1 LIYQILNAKQKLLE
15 RSKNMTFKNLMVIKA
30 LVCLGFGILL
40 LAIPDS
46 LLSIFGATLGDGG
59 MFTAREYGAALFGI
73 LFLCWFAKDAP
84 ESDARR
90 AIILA
95 LFVYDLIGFIV
106 TAVTVISGVL
116 NPLGWLIVFVYLF
129 FTLGFGYFLV
139 KPGEIKST

>member
-1 LIYQILNAKQKLLE
+1 M
-15 RSKNMTFKNLMVIKA
+15 SFKNLMIIKA
-30 LVCLGFGILL
+30 AVSLGFGILL

-46 LLSIFGATLGDGG
+46 LLSIFGATLGGAG
-59 MFTAREYGAALFGI
+59 MFTAREYGAALFGN
-73 LFLCWFAKDAP
+73 LFLCWFAKDAV

-106 TAVTVISGVL
+106 TAITVISGVL
-116 NPLGWLIVFVYLF
+116 NPLSWLIAFVYFF

-139 KPGEIKST
+139 KPGEIKTT

>member
-1 LIYQILNAKQKLLE
+1 M
-15 RSKNMTFKNLMVIKA
+15 SFKNLMVIKA

-40 LAIPDS
+40 LAIPDK

-59 MFTAREYGAALFGI
+59 MFTAREYGASLFGN
-73 LFLCWFAKDAP
+73 LFLCYFAKNAG

-95 LFVYDLIGFIV
+95 LFVYDLIAFV
-106 TAVTVISGVL
+106 MTAITVISGVL
-116 NPLGWLIVFVYLF
+116 NPLGWSIVLIYLF

-139 KPGEIKST
+139 KPPEAKIV

>member
-1 LIYQILNAKQKLLE
+1 M
-15 RSKNMTFKNLMVIKA
+15 SFKNLMVIKA

-40 LAIPDS
+40 LAIPDK

-59 MFTAREYGAALFGI
+59 MFTAREYGASLFGN
-73 LFLCWFAKDAP
+73 LFLCYFAKNAG

-95 LFVYDLIGFIV
+95 LFVYDLIAFV
-106 TAVTVISGVL
+106 MTAITVISGVL
-116 NPLGWLIVFVYLF
+116 NPLGWSIVLIYFF

-139 KPGEIKST
+139 KPPEAKIV

>member
-1 LIYQILNAKQKLLE
+1 M
-15 RSKNMTFKNLMVIKA
+15 SFKNLMVIKA

-40 LAIPDS
+40 LAIPDK

-59 MFTAREYGAALFGI
+59 MFTAREYGASLFGN
-73 LFLCWFAKDAP
+73 LFLCWIAKNAG

-95 LFVYDLIGFIV
+95 LFVYDLIAFV
-106 TAVTVISGVL
+106 MTAITVISGVL
-116 NPLGWLIVFVYLF
+116 NPLGWSIVLIYFF

-139 KPGEIKST
+139 KPPEAKIV